1 MSFRLVFSPA
11 ARFEAPDR
19 RFAGHRDLLTRSL
32 ARYHFVLPQIRGR
45 VLDVGCGRGYG
56 LALMESQSRWEAGV
70 DVGLEF
76 LYDALVQAPG
86 HPLACA
92 RAERLP
98 FADGSFDTV
107 VAFEVI
113 EHVEDD
119 LALLRETKRIAG
131 APGLVLLSTPNRSI
145 SSGASPKPINP
156 FHVREYGIEE
166 FRQLLAQVF
175 REIVVFGQFEGAG
188 LAGSRPR
195 PISGLIDRMPLRWK
209 YLLPAHFQDV
219 FSVTLRPPL
228 TLAECRFERE
238 ALEQCHTFLALCRA

>member
-1 MSFRLVFSPA
+1 MSFGPVFSPA

-19 RFAGHRDLLTRSL
+19 RFAGHRDILTRSL
-32 ARYHFVLPQIRGR
+32 ARYHFVLPQIQGR

-56 LALMESQSRWEAGV
+56 LELMEPRSRWQAGV
-70 DVGLEF
+70 DAGLDF

-98 FADGSFDTV
+98 FGDGSFDTV

-131 APGLVLLSTPNRSI
+131 EAGLVLLSTPNRSV
-145 SSGASPKPINP
+145 SSGASPKPLNP

-166 FRQLLAQVF
+166 FCQLLAQVF
-175 REIVVFGQFEGAG
+175 GETVVFGQFDGARP
-188 LAGSRPR
+188 AGSPQRPV
-195 PISGLIDRMPLRWK
+195 SGLIDRVPLRWK
-209 YLLPAHFQDV
+209 YLLPAHVQDV

-228 TLAECRFERE
+228 ALAECRFERE
-238 ALEQCHTFLALCRA
+238 TLEQCHTLLALCRA